1 MNFSSVSK
9 FVIGGVL
16 LLEVKK
22 ITYLFKSLE
31 GAYAPNT
38 IRSYRSDYM
47 HYSNWCHKYQYD
59 PFNIHEDQFAD
70 YILQMVE
77 NLTVATIQRR
87 VASLGS
93 IFSLTK
99 NANPT
104 KESVV
109 ILTFKKLLRK
119 FGRPQKQATPLT
131 YDILTKLKDVCSNDI
146 VGLRNKLL
154 LQLGYETMRRRS
166 EICQFKFEDLQHLGN
181 HKHALLLRHSITD
194 QYNQG
199 KIIPIFRELSGIISK
214 WSLAIDQDSGCIL
227 RSFKRNH
234 SSKSSLTPTS
244 INHILKSLQKKA
256 GLNQIGELSG
266 HSFRVGA
273 AIDLLNKN
281 IPLEK
286 IMLRGGWKSEAS
298 AMRYLQSWNDSN
310 WLIFN

>member
-1 MNFSSVSK
+1 MLIIENFFS
-9 FVIGGVL
+9 
-16 LLEVKK
+16 
-22 ITYLFKSLE
+22 SLE

-38 IRSYRSDYM
+38 IRSYRSDFE
-47 HYSNWCHKYQYD
+47 HYATWCHKYQYD
-59 PFNIHEDQFAD
+59 PLDIHEEQFAD
-70 YILQMVE
+70 YILQMGRT
-77 NLTVATIQRR
+77 LTVATIQRR
-87 VASLGS
+87 VASLSS

-99 NANPT
+99 SANPT
-104 KESVV
+104 KEPVV
-109 ILTFKKLLRK
+109 ILTTKKLRRK
-119 FGRPQKQATPLT
+119 FGKPQKQATPLT
-131 YDILTKLKDVCSNDI
+131 YDILIKLKNICSDDI

-181 HKHALLLRHSITD
+181 HKHALLLRHSKTD

-199 KIIPIFRELSGIISK
+199 KIIPISGELSGIISK
-214 WSLAIDQDSGCIL
+214 WSLAIDRDSGYIL
-227 RSFKRNH
+227 RSFKRNL
-234 SSKSSLTPTS
+234 STKSSLTPAS

-273 AIDLLNKN
+273 ALDLLDKN

-298 AMRYLQSWNDSN
+298 AMRYLRNWNDSN
-310 WLIFN
+310 WLIVANHHN